1 VHDLSRAA
9 RGSVGLNGSLFD
21 GARAP
26 DDDAHGVTVA
36 PAETLLTRRAV
47 DYLASGPV
55 DAQTLIAHVCQLP
68 AMPAAIAEHMAV
80 ALFAGHRR
88 FVREPDGRWGL
99 VSKIDASRGG
109 ADALCGLSY
118 AVVDVEATGGSAYGG
133 DRVTEVAVVAVRDG
147 VATTVFDTLVN
158 PERAIPAW
166 VSRLTNISWDMVKD
180 APTFREICDQ
190 LLGVLDGRV
199 FVAHNANFD
208 WRFLRMEV
216 ERATGRRLDGRR
228 LCTVKLA
235 RKLLPQLRR
244 RSLDYVS
251 MHYGVEIRRR
261 HRAGGDA
268 LATAQVFV
276 RMLQDARRRGCE
288 SWSDL
293 QLLMLAPTPKRRR
306 PRRPP
311 ALPQSVD
318 RDTTA

>member
-1 VHDLSRAA
+1 MQEEHI
-9 RGSVGLNGSLFD
+9 
-21 GARAP
+21 P
-26 DDDAHGVTVA
+26 HGVTVA
-36 PAETLLTRRAV
+36 PRDTLLTRRAV
-47 DYLASGPV
+47 DYLASGPA

-68 AMPAAIAEHMAV
+68 SMPRAIAEHMAV
-80 ALFAGHRR
+80 ALFAGHHR

-99 VSKIDASRGG
+99 FSKRESLRATH
-109 ADALCGLSY
+109 ADALASLAY
-118 AVVDVEATGGSAYGG
+118 AVVDVEATGGSARGG
-133 DRVTEVAVVAVRDG
+133 DRITEIAVVEVRGG

-158 PERAIPAW
+158 PERSIPPW
-166 VSRLTNISWDMVKD
+166 VSRLTNISWDMVKN

-208 WRFLRMEV
+208 WRLLGAEI
-216 ERATGRRLDGRR
+216 ERATGRRLEGRR

-251 MHYGVEIRRR
+251 LHYGVEIVNR

-276 RMLQDARRRGCE
+276 RMLQDARRHGCE
-288 SWSDL
+288 SWRDL
-293 QLLMLAPTPKRRR
+293 QLLMMQPVPKRRR
-306 PRRPP
+306 TRRPP
-311 ALPQSVD
+311 ALPRSVD